1 MSLID
6 SVAAFKNRCN
16 EICGDLDLHE
26 KLKTLNI
33 RTFSDLA
40 FSCGTPRSEPSEEEM
55 RQFGER
61 VAGAGISM
69 GESAKLRRLHFEAS
83 TYVRAQ
89 LRTAVS
95 SDSSDRSR
103 KLPLAEKSARLEEQ
117 RKRLAGLEISDEMT
131 PSHALID
138 LVTTM
143 TEANC
148 LQWIAPSKCTKRDQ
162 ELRLLAKDKSKSL
175 SVLEGSVVLA
185 PMPDKITAD
194 HSTPLQLQWCLQRR
208 GLALDLMQVVS
219 WKTHERWLN
228 FLLQSLATKAPAG
241 YEPVS
246 IQQLLKADS
255 EIFLL
260 ASKEVSQ
267 VRPEAGGHMQV
278 DEAILRLKT
287 DARITM
293 HLLPLPRGMASAAK
307 VEGSLQIPQGFDRPA
322 KRRRTAAKKGTPP
335 KTDTMPNNAPI
346 TQPMTDADC
355 VGVSVAMVAAF

>member
-1 MSLID
+1 
-6 SVAAFKNRCN
+6 
-16 EICGDLDLHE
+16 
-26 KLKTLNI
+26 
-33 RTFSDLA
+33 
-40 FSCGTPRSEPSEEEM
+40 M

-83 TYVRAQ
+83 TYAIAQ

-95 SDSSDRSR
+95 SDSSDGSR
-103 KLPLAEKSARLEEQ
+103 KLPLAEKFARLEEQ

-148 LQWIAPSKCTKRDQ
+148 LQIASRKCTKRDQ
-162 ELRLLAKDKSKSL
+162 ALRLLAKDKSKSL

-194 HSTPLQLQWCLQRR
+194 HSTPLQLQWCLQRH
-208 GLALDLMQVVS
+208 GLALNLMQVVS
-219 WKTHERWLN
+219 WKTHKHWLN
-228 FLLQSLATKAPAG
+228 FLLQSLATEAPAG
-241 YEPVS
+241 YGPVS

-267 VRPEAGGHMQV
+267 VRPEAGGRMQV

-287 DARITM
+287 DPRITM

-307 VEGSLQIPQGFDRPA
+307 VEDSLQNPQGLDRPT
-322 KRRRTAAKKGTPP
+322 KKRRTAAQNGYR
-335 KTDTMPNNAPI
+335 A
-346 TQPMTDADC
+346 Q
-355 VGVSVAMVAAF
+355 